1 MEELI
6 MLLLSHLL
14 GQPVR
19 DAGSQEIATLRDLVG
34 RWQMD
39 QGLVVAGLV
48 AGVGRRRFFLPWQQV
63 AGLGDEGAR
72 LSSYQVN
79 FQQFERRSGEIL
91 LAGDVT
97 DQKLIDVRHRK
108 VIRVND
114 VVLNQIDGRVVVVGV
129 DVGTGAL
136 LRRLAPRWLSSSFS
150 RVKLVDWVDVEW
162 LPSDAYPIAK
172 TSFPHL
178 ARLHPVEVAH
188 IVNELPHRQGAD
200 IVESLGDEEAAEV
213 LSEVS
218 DQHQAGV
225 LMNMDGERAADILE
239 EMEPD
244 DAADLLARLSPEE
257 AGDLLNR
264 METDEARDVQA
275 LMEYK
280 EGTAGGL
287 MTNRFVT
294 VPQGW
299 SAADAI
305 EMLRRMEDRPETITH
320 LLAVEGPESLK
331 LAGVVPLLD
340 VVLASPTE
348 ELRAL
353 MASDVPSVEP
363 DTSTSE
369 VARKMAEYNL
379 ALVPVVNEEGE
390 ILGVV
395 AVDDIVEEM
404 LPERWRRRLPRLF
417 G

>member
-1 MEELI
+1 
-6 MLLLSHLL
+6 MLLLSQLL
-14 GQPVR
+14 GQPVQ
-19 DAGSQEIATLRDLVG
+19 DAGGQEIATLRDLVG

-39 QGLVVAGLV
+39 QGLVAVGLV
-48 AGVGRRRFFLPWQQV
+48 AAVGRRRFFLPWQQV
-63 AGLGDEGAR
+63 AGFGDKGAR

-79 FQQFERRSGEIL
+79 FQQFERRQGEIL
-91 LAGDVT
+91 LAGDVM
-97 DQKLIDVRHRK
+97 DQRLIDVRRRK

-114 VVLNQIDGRVVVVGV
+114 VVLSQIDGRVVVTGV
-129 DVGTGAL
+129 DVGTSAL

-150 RVKLVDWVDVEW
+150 AVRPVDWADVEW
-162 LPSDAYPIAK
+162 LPSDAYPAAK
-172 TSFPHL
+172 RSFPLL
-178 ARLHPVEVAH
+178 AQLHPVEVAH

-200 IVESLGDEEAAEV
+200 IVESLGDEDAAEV

-218 DQHQAGV
+218 DAHQAGV
-225 LMNMDGERAADILE
+225 LMNMDEERAADILE

-244 DAADLLARLSPEE
+244 DAADLLAKLSPAE
-257 AGDLLNR
+257 AGDLLGR

-299 SAADAI
+299 SAGDAI
-305 EMLRRMEDRPETITH
+305 GLLKRMEDRPETITH
-320 LLAVEGPESLK
+320 LLVVEGPESLK
-331 LAGVVPLLD
+331 LAGMVPLLD
-340 VVLASPTE
+340 VVLASPTDK
-348 ELRAL
+348 LRDL
-353 MASDVPSVEP
+353 MAADVPSVGP
-363 DTSTSE
+363 DTATSE

-379 ALVPVVNEEGE
+379 AVMPVVNEERE
-390 ILGVV
+390 VLGVV

>member
-1 MEELI
+1 
-6 MLLLSHLL
+6 MLLLSQLL
-14 GQPVR
+14 GQPVQ
-19 DAGSQEIATLRDLVG
+19 DAGGQEIATLRDLVG

-39 QGLVVAGLV
+39 QGLVAVGLV
-48 AGVGRRRFFLPWQQV
+48 AAVGRRRFFLPWQQV
-63 AGLGDEGAR
+63 AGFGDKGAR

-79 FQQFERRSGEIL
+79 FQQFERRQGEIL
-91 LAGDVT
+91 LAGDVM
-97 DQKLIDVRHRK
+97 DQRLIDVRRRK

-114 VVLNQIDGRVVVVGV
+114 VVLSQIDGRVVVTGV
-129 DVGTGAL
+129 DVGTSAL

-150 RVKLVDWVDVEW
+150 AVRPVDWADVEW
-162 LPSDAYPIAK
+162 LPSDAYPAAK
-172 TSFPHL
+172 RSFPLL
-178 ARLHPVEVAH
+178 AQLHPVEVAH

-200 IVESLGDEEAAEV
+200 IVESLGDEDAAEV

-218 DQHQAGV
+218 DAHQAGV
-225 LMNMDGERAADILE
+225 LMNMDEERAADILE

-244 DAADLLARLSPEE
+244 DAADLLAKLSPAE
-257 AGDLLNR
+257 AGDLLGR

-280 EGTAGGL
+280 EGTACGL

-299 SAADAI
+299 SAGDAI
-305 EMLRRMEDRPETITH
+305 GLLKRMEDRPETITH
-320 LLAVEGPESLK
+320 LLVVEGPESLR
-331 LAGVVPLLD
+331 LAGMVPLLD
-340 VVLASPTE
+340 VVLASPTDK
-348 ELRAL
+348 LRDL
-353 MASDVPSVEP
+353 MAADVPSVGP
-363 DTSTSE
+363 DTATSE

-379 ALVPVVNEEGE
+379 AVMPVVNEERE
-390 ILGVV
+390 VLGVV